1 MAVPTSILAA
11 RRFGYGL
18 RPGETPPADVD
29 GLMLQLRRGVAA
41 KPRFPREGVAGR
53 RETIGKMLTVR
64 AVEAKAAVE
73 GRPNPGL
80 RQEMQAEVRR
90 IFRRDALARMAQAVS
105 SENGFFERL
114 ASFWLDHFSVSARK
128 AYEMRMVVP
137 LFEAEALRPNLA
149 GPFRTLLRAAVLHP
163 AMLIYLDAEPVSAG
177 AASPLAAQN
186 ERLARELL
194 ELHTLGEDVAY
205 GPGDLQAAARI
216 LGGLAVD
223 SRSLDVSFRAAA
235 GSAGDLALLGR
246 NYADRAASAHLA
258 MLDDLAARADTA
270 RHICTKLAMH
280 FIADHPPEDL
290 VAAMVAAWQDTDGR
304 LDAVYRAMLEH
315 PRAWDPAPGKVIA
328 PFDFVISGFRSFE
341 RQGGEFSAVARAA
354 EEGNADWRQAA
365 PVARRGAAVEQPDVA
380 YALTLEA
387 LARMG
392 QPIWQPPSAAGF
404 PDGEAVWLYAGQLRE
419 RLAWARLVAR
429 TLGQGIAPSD
439 YVEMALG
446 GAARDATRQLVADA
460 PSRVQGLTL
469 VLASPEFNRR

>member
-1 MAVPTSILAA
+1 MALPSSILAA

-18 RPGETPPADVD
+18 KPGETPPGDVD
-29 GLMLQLRRGVAA
+29 GLMLQVQRGAAA
-41 KPRFPREGVAGR
+41 KPRFPREGLAGR
-53 RETIGKMLTVR
+53 RETIGRMLTVR
-64 AVEAKAAVE
+64 AVEAKAAAE
-73 GRPNPGL
+73 GRPNPAL
-80 RQEMQAEVRR
+80 RQDMQAEVRR

-163 AMLIYLDAEPVSAG
+163 AMLIYLDAEAPTAD
-177 AASPLAAQN
+177 AAAQPAQN
-186 ERLARELL
+186 TRLARELL
-194 ELHTLGEDVAY
+194 ELHTLGEGAAY
-205 GPGDLQAAARI
+205 TADDLQAAAHI

-223 SRSLDVSFRAAA
+223 ARSLEVSFRPAAA
-235 GSAGDLALLGR
+235 GATRLALLGQS
-246 NYADRAASAHLA
+246 YADRAQTAHLA
-258 MLDDLAARADTA
+258 MLDDLAARPDTV
-270 RHICTKLAMH
+270 RHICGKLAVH
-280 FIADHPPEDL
+280 FIADAPPEDL
-290 VAAMVAAWQDTDGR
+290 VADMVAAWQETDGR
-304 LDAVYRAMLEH
+304 LDAVYRAMLSH
-315 PRAWDPAPGKVIA
+315 PSAWDETPGKIIP
-328 PFDFVISGFRSFE
+328 PFDFVISGFRSLE

-354 EEGNADWRQAA
+354 EDGNADWRQAA
-365 PVARRGAAVEQPDVA
+365 PVARRGVAVEQPDVA

-387 LARMG
+387 LGRMG

-404 PDGEAVWLYAGQLRE
+404 PDGAAAWLYAGQLRE

-429 TLGQGIAPSD
+429 TLGQGLQPAD
-439 YVEMALG
+439 YLEAALG
-446 GAARDATRQLVADA
+446 GTARAATRQAVAEA